1 MTALTAA
8 QRKALPESAFALPGR
23 RFPIHD
29 DLHAREALA
38 RVANCTPAEQLAVR
52 RAVHKRYPAMS
63 MAEREPAREMKAE
76 GGKASAEAAES
87 KAKQKREGG
96 R

>member
-1 MTALTAA
+1 
-8 QRKALPESAFALPGR
+8 
-23 RFPIHD
+23 
-29 DLHAREALA
+29 
-38 RVANCTPAEQLAVR
+38 
-52 RAVHKRYPAMS
+52 MS